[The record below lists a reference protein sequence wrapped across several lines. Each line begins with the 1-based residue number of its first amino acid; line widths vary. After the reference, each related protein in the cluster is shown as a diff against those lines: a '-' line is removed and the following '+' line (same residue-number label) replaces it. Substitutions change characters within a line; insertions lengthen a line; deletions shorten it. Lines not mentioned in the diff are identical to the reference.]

1 MFFSVISPCI
11 ETTDF
16 LVDDALHNRNYQAS
30 HPSYNVRTQKLQ
42 KERRVSSR
50 SVFLAIAKATS
61 WHNFTSDSRHTCPAV
76 IRLIRREIGLR
87 KRGGGSQRRGY
98 DNFFVRTPRG
108 LIKARQAGCE
118 RLVTYEQPIFLPLT
132 LSLSLSLS
140 FSFYTLLLLP
150 RCLL

>member
-1 MFFSVISPCI
+1 MFFLSFPLASKSR
-11 ETTDF
+11 DF

-30 HPSYNVRTQKLQ
+30 HPSCNVRTQKLS
-42 KERRVSSR
+42 ETRVSSR

-118 RLVTYEQPIFLPLT
+118 RLVTYEEPIFLLPF
-132 LSLSLSLS
+132 LSLS
-140 FSFYTLLLLP
+140 FSFYTLLSLP
-150 RCLL
+150 RFLL

>member
-1 MFFSVISPCI
+1 MFFLSFPLASKPPIFSL
-11 ETTDF
+11 TT
-16 LVDDALHNRNYQAS
+16 LYIIGIIKRR
-30 HPSYNVRTQKLQ
+30 NVRTQKLS
-42 KERRVSSR
+42 ETRVSSR

-140 FSFYTLLLLP
+140 FSFCTLLSLP
-150 RCLL
+150 RFLL

>member
-1 MFFSVISPCI
+1 MFFLSFPLASKPLI
-11 ETTDF
+11 F
-16 LVDDALHNRNYQAS
+16 FDDAFHNRNYQAS
-30 HPSYNVRTQKLQ
+30 HPSYNVRTQKLS
-42 KERRVSSR
+42 ERRVSSR
-50 SVFLAIAKATS
+50 SVFFAIAKATS

-118 RLVTYEQPIFLPLT
+118 RLVTYEQPIFLPLI
-132 LSLSLSLS
+132 LSLSLS